1 MITVSTPA
9 HPKSITLM
17 KTQKKQSGTRSK
29 YTIFAVSRFL
39 NPEPVIYELKA
50 AVQKL
55 KRRRPDILAVYLFGS
70 YASGIPGPKSDADLI
85 IVTEES
91 SMEDIQAALL
101 QVSVPVD
108 LYLLKPAVFQKKAAS
123 GTGIAAIAARSGIKL
138 L

>member
-1 MITVSTPA
+1 
-9 HPKSITLM
+9 M

-29 YTIFAVSRFL
+29 YTIFAASRFL
-39 NPEPVIYELKA
+39 NPEPVINELKA
-50 AVQKL
+50 AVRSL
-55 KRRRPDILAVYLFGS
+55 KTCRPDIQAVYLFGS

-91 SMEDIQAALL
+91 SMKDIQTQFL

-108 LYLLKPAVFQKKAAS
+108 LFLLKPSVFQQKAAS
-123 GTGIAAIAARSGIKL
+123 GQGIAALAVRSGVKL

>member
-1 MITVSTPA
+1 
-9 HPKSITLM
+9 M
-17 KTQKKQSGTRSK
+17 KTHKKQSGTRSK

-39 NPEPVIYELKA
+39 NPEPVINELKA
-50 AVQKL
+50 AVRKL
-55 KRRRPDILAVYLFGS
+55 KRRRPDIQAVYLFGS

-85 IVTEES
+85 IVTEKS

-108 LYLLKPAVFQKKAAS
+108 LYLLKPAVFQQKAAS
-123 GTGIAAIAARSGIKL
+123 GTGIASIAARSGIKL

>member
-1 MITVSTPA
+1 MR
-9 HPKSITLM
+9 
-17 KTQKKQSGTRSK
+17 TQKQQSGTHNK

-39 NPEPVIYELKA
+39 NPEPVIDELKA
-50 AVQKL
+50 AVWKL
-55 KRRRPDILAVYLFGS
+55 IRRRPDIQAVYLFGS

-91 SMEDIQAALL
+91 SMDDIQAAIL

-108 LYLLKPAVFQKKAAS
+108 LYLLKPAAFQQKAAS
-123 GTGIAAIAARSGIKL
+123 GKGIAAVAARSGIKL

>member
-1 MITVSTPA
+1 
-9 HPKSITLM
+9 M
-17 KTQKKQSGTRSK
+17 KTHKKQSGTRSK

-39 NPEPVIYELKA
+39 NPEPVINELKA
-50 AVQKL
+50 AVRKL
-55 KRRRPDILAVYLFGS
+55 KRHRPDIQAVYLFGS
-70 YASGIPGPKSDADLI
+70 YASGIPGPKSDVDLI
-85 IVTEES
+85 IVTEEN

-108 LYLLKPAVFQKKAAS
+108 LYLLKPAVFQQKAAS

>member
-1 MITVSTPA
+1 
-9 HPKSITLM
+9 M
-17 KTQKKQSGTRSK
+17 KTHKKQSGTHSK

-39 NPEPVIYELKA
+39 NPEPVINELKA
-50 AVQKL
+50 AVRKL
-55 KRRRPDILAVYLFGS
+55 KRRRSDIQAVYLFGS
-70 YASGIPGPKSDADLI
+70 YASGIPVPKSDADLI

-108 LYLLKPAVFQKKAAS
+108 LYLLKPAVFQQRAAA
-123 GTGIAAIAARSGIKL
+123 GTGIAAVAARSGIKL